1 MIYRNNYLAV
11 MRRFT
16 LINKSYIAPQIKVGR
31 NNVTK
36 QSTTAGKPIPLESSY
51 TLGSK
56 ITLSSDGNYLVVGDN
71 IKTVKITAQLHLSI
85 TDKNCGLAI
94 RAIRNNVEGM
104 LGCSYGDG
112 TNYMVNTTVI
122 ADVSTGDKIFIA
134 TTTDSVINP
143 ANGGGFRSYLM
154 VEKIA

>member
-1 MIYRNNYLAV
+1 MKDFYFVNQ
-11 MRRFT
+11 
-16 LINKSYIAPQIKVGR
+16 SYIAPQIKVGR

-36 QSTTAGKPIPLESSY
+36 QSTTAGKPIQLESSY

-56 ITLSSDGNYLVVGDN
+56 ITLSSDGNYLVIGNN

-94 RAIRNNVEGM
+94 RTIKNNVEAM

-112 TNYMVNTTVI
+112 TNYMVSTTVVTN
-122 ADVSTGDKIFIA
+122 VSEGDKIFIA

>member
-1 MIYRNNYLAV
+1 MKDFYFVNQ
-11 MRRFT
+11 
-16 LINKSYIAPQIKVGR
+16 SYIAPQIKVGR
-31 NNVTK
+31 NNVAK

-56 ITLSSDGNYLVVGDN
+56 ITLSSDGNYLVVGNN

-85 TDKNCGLAI
+85 TDKNCGLAV
-94 RAIRNNVEGM
+94 RAIKNNVESM
-104 LGCSYGDG
+104 IGCSYGDG
-112 TNYMVNTTVI
+112 TNYMVSTTVVTN
-122 ADVSTGDKIFIA
+122 VSEGDKIFIA

-143 ANGGGFRSYLM
+143 SIGGGFRSYLM

>member
-1 MIYRNNYLAV
+1 MKDLYFVNQ
-11 MRRFT
+11 
-16 LINKSYIAPQIKVGR
+16 SYTEPQIKVGR
-31 NNVTK
+31 NNVIK

-71 IKTVKITAQLHLSI
+71 IKTVKITAQLQFAVV
-85 TDKNCGLAI
+85 DARCGLAI

-104 LGCSYGDG
+104 LGCSYGSG
-112 TNYMVNTTVI
+112 TSYTVNATVVTN
-122 ADVSTGDKIFIA
+122 VSEGDKIFIA
-134 TTTDSVINP
+134 TTSDGVIN
-143 ANGGGFRSYLM
+143 ASNGGGFRSYLM